1 MKAVYAIFAI
11 AALVTGY
18 AGAEPVADTAFDE
31 HDRGSSAT
39 PNIEQ
44 PLEMD
49 FSSGR
54 SHELAQAQV
63 ESIYQRLGAAQ
74 SARSSMHPSSDATAL
89 PGTMNPA
96 TKSFLIA
103 PVRELQAIVLIE
115 SADGRVLLIDST
127 PVRD

>member
-1 MKAVYAIFAI
+1 MKTVYAIFAVT
-11 AALVTGY
+11 ALVTGY
-18 AGAEPVADTAFDE
+18 ATAEPVADIALDE

-39 PNIEQ
+39 PHIEQ
-44 PLEMD
+44 PLEMV
-49 FSSGR
+49 SSGR
-54 SHELAQAQV
+54 SHELARPQI
-63 ESIYQRLGAAQ
+63 ESIYEQLAAVQ
-74 SARSSMHPSSDATAL
+74 SARSTMHPSTDATAL

-115 SADGRVLLIDST
+115 SADGTVLLIDST